1 MSHVCVQVAS
11 SSIARL
17 HLRAICRP
25 AHKRRQEEQRPCL
38 SKQIMMSTG
47 QASSQ
52 RQVLSPT
59 KWNQAKATAALR
71 KPQPERP
78 VNSASHFVPLLDW
91 QQDRAPSQALNV
103 QMALK
108 AEQTSHAQQGSNLP
122 RQDVLVANNAHA
134 ASDASISS
142 SDEEYDPRSKHRRR
156 SAAPSQRKA

>member
-1 MSHVCVQVAS
+1 
-11 SSIARL
+11 
-17 HLRAICRP
+17 
-25 AHKRRQEEQRPCL
+25 
-38 SKQIMMSTG
+38 MSTG
-47 QASSQ
+47 QAPSQ

-91 QQDRAPSQALNV
+91 QQDRAPAQALNV
-103 QMALK
+103 QLALK
-108 AEQTSHAQQGSNLP
+108 AEQTSHAQKGSNLP
-122 RQDVLVANNAHA
+122 RQHVLVANTAHA